1 MSRTAYGAMAA
12 YRICVKAWTGPA
24 WLIRL
29 RPKKGNSMVDEQN
42 TIGLKLPVG
51 NVSAK
56 AVMLIKKLTGM
67 PLSEIKQKAAAGDY
81 LILCDWLDDDGLRL
95 MNRIR
100 RELSEMGIKA
110 RQYEHGK
117 EVSPKIFDNL
127 EQTSREIDAEYGL
140 DECDF

>member
-1 MSRTAYGAMAA
+1 
-12 YRICVKAWTGPA
+12 
-24 WLIRL
+24 
-29 RPKKGNSMVDEQN
+29 MVDEKD

-51 NVSAK
+51 DVPAK

-67 PLSEIKQKAAAGDY
+67 PLSEIKQKAASDDY

-95 MNRIR
+95 MNRVR
-100 RELSEMGIKA
+100 RELSKMGIKV

-117 EVSPKIFDNL
+117 EISPKIFDNL

-140 DECDF
+140 DEYEF